1 MKKQIFA
8 VCDLEAEYARNFM
21 EYLNRKNNLPF
32 EVQAFTSVESLVVYA
47 GETHVEL
54 LLISADAMCREV
66 RELNI
71 GKIVILTEGTRPE
84 ELDIYD
90 EVYKYQSSAEILR
103 EVMACY
109 GEEKTVFALQSPVLR
124 RKTEILGV
132 YSPLGRCL
140 KTSFAWTL
148 GQILS
153 EEQKVLYLN
162 MEEYSGFE
170 ELMQKKF
177 SCTLSDL
184 LYYARQKD
192 PGMIMRLNSMV
203 QSTGQLDFIPP
214 VQSPEDIRGTSWQD
228 WEYLFQE
235 LFLHGTYE
243 VIVVDMGNGIEELF
257 QLLDLCKFIYMPVCT
272 DPVSKSKLRQF
283 ENLLNLKGYSQ
294 ILTKTVKM
302 NLPFY
307 EEESGNADYPESLI
321 WSPLG
326 NYVREL
332 LGKGDSYEQ

>member
-8 VCDLEAEYARNFM
+8 VCDPEAEYARNFM
-21 EYLNRKNNLPF
+21 EYLNRRNNLPF
-32 EVQAFTSVESLVVYA
+32 EVQAFTSAESLIAYA
-47 GETHVEL
+47 QETHIEL
-54 LLISADAMCREV
+54 LLVSVDAMCREV

-84 ELDIYD
+84 ELNMYA
-90 EVYKYQSSAEILR
+90 EVYKYQSSAEIIR

-109 GEEKTVFALQSPVLR
+109 GEERNAFPIQNPALKK
-124 RKTEILGV
+124 KTEILGV

-140 KTSFAWTL
+140 KTSFSWVL

-153 EEQKVLYLN
+153 EEHTVLYLN
-162 MEEYSGFE
+162 MEEYSGLE
-170 ELMQKKF
+170 ELMHQKF

-184 LYYARQKD
+184 LYYVRQKN
-192 PGMIMRLNSMV
+192 PGITLKLNSMIRNV
-203 QSTGQLDFIPP
+203 GKLDFVPP

-235 LFLHGTYE
+235 LILHGTYE
-243 VIVVDMGNGIEELF
+243 VIVVDLGSGIEDLF

-272 DPVSKSKLRQF
+272 DAVSKSKLQQF
-283 ENLLNLKGYSQ
+283 ESFLNKKEYSQ
-294 ILTKTVKM
+294 ILAKTIKM
-302 NLPFY
+302 NLPFCDS
-307 EEESGNADYPESLI
+307 EPGNADYPESLI

-326 NYVREL
+326 DYVREL
-332 LGKGDSYEQ
+332 LGKEGSYEQ

>member
-1 MKKQIFA
+1 MVSMQ
-8 VCDLEAEYARNFM
+8 N
-21 EYLNRKNNLPF
+21 
-32 EVQAFTSVESLVVYA
+32 
-47 GETHVEL
+47 
-54 LLISADAMCREV
+54 
-66 RELNI
+66 
-71 GKIVILTEGTRPE
+71 
-84 ELDIYD
+84 
-90 EVYKYQSSAEILR
+90 
-103 EVMACY
+103 
-109 GEEKTVFALQSPVLR
+109 PVLR
-124 RKTEILGV
+124 KKTEILGV

-153 EEQKVLYLN
+153 EEQTVLYLN

-170 ELMQKKF
+170 ELMHKSF

-192 PGMIMRLNSMV
+192 PGVVMKLNSMV
-203 QSTGQLDFIPP
+203 QSVGQLDFIPP

-235 LFLHGTYE
+235 LILHGTYE
-243 VIVVDMGNGIEELF
+243 VIVVDMGNGIEEIF
-257 QLLDLCKFIYMPVCT
+257 QLLDLCKFIYMPVCA

-283 ENLLNLKGYSQ
+283 ENLLDLKEYSQ
-294 ILTKTVKM
+294 ILDRTVKM

-307 EEESGNADYPESLI
+307 AGEAGNADYPESLI

-326 NYVREL
+326 HYVREL
-332 LGKGDSYEQ
+332 LGKGISYEQ

>member
-32 EVQAFTSVESLVVYA
+32 EVQAFTSVESLISYA
-47 GETHVEL
+47 KETHIEL
-54 LLISADAMCREV
+54 LLISVEAMCGEI
-66 RELNI
+66 RELDI
-71 GKIVILTEGTRPE
+71 GKTVILTEGNRPE
-84 ELDIYD
+84 ELNAYA
-90 EVYKYQSSAEILR
+90 EVYKYQSSAEIVR

-109 GEEKTVFALQSPVLR
+109 GEEKILFPAQSTALK

-153 EEQKVLYLN
+153 EEKAVLYLN
-162 MEEYSGFE
+162 LEEYSGFE
-170 ELMQKKF
+170 ELMQKNF

-184 LYYARQKD
+184 LYYVRQKD
-192 PGMIMRLNSMV
+192 PGIIIRLNSMV
-203 QSTGQLDFIPP
+203 QNVGKLDFVPP
-214 VQSPEDIRGTSWQD
+214 VPSPEDIRGSSWQD

-235 LFLHGTYE
+235 LMLHGSYE
-243 VIVVDMGNGIEELF
+243 VIVIDFGNGTEELF
-257 QLLDLCKFIYMPVCT
+257 QLLDMCQVIYMPVCT
-272 DPVSKSKLRQF
+272 DPVSKGKLRQF
-283 ENLLNLKGYSQ
+283 ENLLNKRDYSE

-302 NLPFY
+302 HLPFFQDGS
-307 EEESGNADYPESLI
+307 ETDNYPESLV

-326 NYVREL
+326 AYVREL
-332 LGKGDSYEQ
+332 LGKGDSYE